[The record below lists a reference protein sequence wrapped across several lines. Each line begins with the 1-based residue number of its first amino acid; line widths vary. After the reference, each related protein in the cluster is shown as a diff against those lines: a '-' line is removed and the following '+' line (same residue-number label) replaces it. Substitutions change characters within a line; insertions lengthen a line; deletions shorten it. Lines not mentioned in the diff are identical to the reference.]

1 MQIPFNYQP
10 REYQLPLFQAFD
22 SGVKRAV
29 CVWHRRS
36 GKDKSALN
44 LCAKMA
50 LQRVGGYFHLFPTAR
65 QARKAMWDGIDR
77 DGFKYMDHFPPGV
90 AVGKNE
96 TDMKVTLCNGSYYQL
111 VGVDMGLD
119 WLVGTNPVGLIFSE
133 WAIMNPRAWDLLR
146 PILRENDGWALFIY
160 TPRGQNHGYKTYQV
174 GLEEEDWFCSLLTVD
189 QTRRADGSHIVSPAD
204 IEAERREGMVEEMIQ
219 QEYFCSFES
228 AIPGAYFSVE
238 MRRAEED
245 GRITQVPF
253 EPALPVDT
261 WWDLGV
267 NDATAIWFTQS
278 HGDEV
283 RCINYYENSGEG
295 LSFYAGVLSD
305 LRHRHGYSYGH
316 HTAPHDIEVREFT
329 TGKSRRAAARSLG
342 INFNVGKK
350 VLAKEESIDAARRL
364 LPKVWFDRVKCE
376 KGIACLRSY
385 HKEFDD
391 KRQTFRVQPVHDW
404 SSNGA
409 DAFMEL
415 AKNHRNYNQDNYQP
429 MATSDYILFGG

>member
-1 MQIPFNYQP
+1 
-10 REYQLPLFQAFD
+10 
-22 SGVKRAV
+22 
-29 CVWHRRS
+29 
-36 GKDKSALN
+36 
-44 LCAKMA
+44 MA

-146 PILRENDGWALFIY
+146 PILRENGGWALFIY

-189 QTRRADGSHIVSPAD
+189 QTRRADGTHIVSPDD

-228 AIPGAYFSVE
+228 AIPGAYISVE

-267 NDATAIWFTQS
+267 NDATAIWFTQTRG
-278 HGDEV
+278 HEI
-283 RCINYYENSGEG
+283 RCINFFENSGEC

-305 LRHRHGYSYGH
+305 MRHKHGYAYGH

-415 AKNHRNYNQDNYQP
+415 AKNYRNFSQDNNQP
-429 MATSDYILFGG
+429 MANSNYKLFGG

>member
-1 MQIPFNYQP
+1 MQIPHNYTP
-10 REYQLPLFQAFD
+10 RDYQLPLFQAFD
-22 SGVKRAV
+22 AGVTRAV

-77 DGFKYMDHFPPGV
+77 DGFRYMDHFPPGV

-96 TDMKVTLCNGSYYQL
+96 TDMKITLCNGSYYQL

-133 WAIMNPRAWDLLR
+133 WAIMNPRVWDLLR
-146 PILRENDGWALFIY
+146 PILRENGGWALFIY

-174 GLEEEDWFCSLLTVD
+174 GLEEKDWFCSMLTVD
-189 QTRRADGSHIVSPAD
+189 ETRRADGSYIVSPSD

-238 MRRAEED
+238 MRRAEDD

-267 NDATAIWFTQS
+267 NDATSIWFTQS
-278 HGDEV
+278 HGQEV
-283 RCINYYENSGEG
+283 RCINYYETSGEG
-295 LSFYAGVLSD
+295 LSHYAGMLSE
-305 LRHRHGYSYGH
+305 LRHKHGYSYGH

-350 VLAKEESIDAARRL
+350 VMAKEESIDAARRL
-364 LPKVWFDRVKCE
+364 LPKVWFDRKKCE
-376 KGIACLRSY
+376 QGIACLRSY

-415 AKNHRNYNQDNYQP
+415 AKNYRNFNQDSYQP
-429 MATSDYILFGG
+429 IATSTYSVFGG